1 MADAFAYTARS
12 KPAFRRDLI
21 LWATCGVVAFA
32 FERKAQKPP
41 RRVRGPGPASPNPG
55 GTGRRQGVSESEPPV
70 GFLDGAV
77 FPN

>member
-32 FERKAQKPP
+32 FERKAPEATPP
-41 RRVRGPGPASPNPG
+41 REGPWASISESWGYRETAG
-55 GTGRRQGVSESEPPV
+55 GERERAPCRLSGRRGVS
-70 GFLDGAV
+70 
-77 FPN
+77 